1 MTCRVSLAAVTG
13 GGKRRRYGHLPNR
26 GQFLEASSKMLLV
39 LACAATRALSFKIK
53 PAPNRLLQLRPH
65 PGYRIGI
72 RQPVQR
78 MAFTSHRGRV
88 HATRRNTRHPE
99 WLPAVAL
106 KIESLARAYERPAL
120 RKPFAAFPADTKVA

>member
-53 PAPNRLLQLRPH
+53 PAPQPPYAEVVMFLQIQTVTEGDLRPNEARPH
-65 PGYRIGI
+65 Y
-72 RQPVQR
+72 VC
-78 MAFTSHRGRV
+78 FTSV
-88 HATRRNTRHPE
+88 IRH
-99 WLPAVAL
+99 
-106 KIESLARAYERPAL
+106 
-120 RKPFAAFPADTKVA
+120 